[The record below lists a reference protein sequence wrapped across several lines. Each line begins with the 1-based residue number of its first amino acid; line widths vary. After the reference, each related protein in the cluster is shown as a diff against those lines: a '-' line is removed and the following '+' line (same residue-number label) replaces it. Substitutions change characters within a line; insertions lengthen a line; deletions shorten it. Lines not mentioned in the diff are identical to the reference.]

1 MLRKNNSSGVIT
13 VFLTLVLIPLL
24 AFGTLIMEAGRYIS
38 AKQVLAEAQVTAS
51 MSILA
56 DYNVF
61 VQERFGLLAIDP
73 AASGEVDHDV
83 TFTNTLKYNADNNL
97 SSSASGASKLVDI
110 KDTVK
115 FSTIYHLSEFSVLQ
129 RQVLEYAKYS
139 VPYVIVSRALDIKG
153 LVQELLDQLGLSNV
167 LDLLNDMTSK
177 TEDAV
182 NKMDTA
188 FKELGQYEY
197 LTMSLQN
204 LLGDSKTIDDYK
216 TQDLYDEYVNQS
228 FWIFGDN
235 KAPETFSDSEKY
247 SAKRKAFVDAV
258 NNKANYMKNNPD
270 PGPYAEKAKSNYN
283 NFTYTS
289 LSSSKVN
296 LYLSQIAIY
305 EFLNDSANAE
315 KTISGN
321 TSESVSYNVKT
332 YTHTQGIDYSSV
344 SEGNGTTKTHSV
356 NLKTAV
362 YNIAYDDLKSTS
374 LANEEKSLVVDYA
387 SLDEFADSY
396 GINYTKSENAKNQLK
411 AYYSNINKKS
421 ELEERKDFLV
431 DKKTEYDKKIQEY
444 NTSISETQSAYKTA
458 VNSAATKFQSQIDAI
473 KEAKEALESAKEAF
487 NATRENT
494 TAESEGELNEN
505 SQKVSDNID
514 KILTFLSKV
523 NSTASSGKTQ
533 VNTISGNLDN
543 FTYENINQNSAVS
556 TSNGIDSAS
565 IGGKTINIGLTNDK
579 VKGYVNGDFSAIEEF
594 CKTKPVDV
602 DNVDYGEEGPE
613 GSIDSGEINDGLD
626 IGEIWDSV
634 EQIFAVLNPIPSV
647 SNDAYNVVI
656 ESGSQSKLKGLED
669 SKSNQSDKNYVDRIL
684 AKVGGTLGASY
695 EGSLFDPSLELDTN
709 HSDFAATMEALQG
722 DLKSLKDS
730 ANEMK
735 TLNVIKMLKAL
746 KKVLESLVSVTE
758 TILSLFGQLKSLFAG
773 IMDQAYQAILIN
785 TYITQKFPSRMTN
798 VQDAVV
804 YPCSTGDEDTRQGP
818 YFSGACVEYVMIGK
832 FNEKSNQSGVFWILF
847 GIRALV
853 NCIQIALQDETMKLI
868 SACNMFAPLMFIA
881 AVYLETNIDMNYLVC
896 LGETVPIW
904 KNDAHLSIKGLTRIA
919 ENLLEYVKNTDV
931 QITTSG
937 DGKRYHVIGCHTLSR
952 SHSTETLSVKEAT
965 KRGFT
970 PCKVCNP
977 QDDCKV
983 EDDSGDGEKAGYVD
997 MDYDKYLW
1005 MLLFFVGGQKK
1016 LERASHLIQLET
1028 RYWEK
1033 LNKGQA
1039 NFELINAGTYVRSE
1053 VEASYD
1059 SLLPMISLG
1068 ENTNTFLDI
1077 YNMKYVGY

>member
-1 MLRKNNSSGVIT
+1 MFNKNNSSGVIT
-13 VFLTLVLIPLL
+13 VFLTLILIPLL

-38 AKQVLAEAQVTAS
+38 AKQILAEAQVTAS

-73 AASGEVDHDV
+73 TASGEVDHDV
-83 TFTNTLKYNADNNL
+83 TFTNTLKYNADNDL
-97 SSSASGASKLVDI
+97 PSSSSGASKLVDI
-110 KDTVK
+110 GSNVE
-115 FSTIYHLSEFSVLQ
+115 FSTIYNLSEYSVLQ

-139 VPYVIVSRALDIKG
+139 VPYVIVSRALDIQG

-188 FKELGQYEY
+188 FKELGEYEY

-204 LLGDSKTIDDYK
+204 LLGENKTTDDYK

-247 SAKRKAFVDAV
+247 STKRQNFITAVD
-258 NNKANYMKNNPD
+258 NKAKYMTNNPD
-270 PGPYAEKAKSNYN
+270 PGPYAEKAVSNYN

-289 LSSSKVN
+289 LSSTKEN
-296 LYLSQIAIY
+296 LYLAQIAVY
-305 EFLNDSANAE
+305 EFLNNTSNAE
-315 KTISGN
+315 EEIGAN
-321 TSESVSYNVKT
+321 TSESVSFYATT
-332 YTHTQGIDYSSV
+332 YTHTKALDYSSV
-344 SEGNGTTKTHSV
+344 TAGSDTKKTQSV
-356 NLKTAV
+356 KLKTAV
-362 YNIAYDDLKSTS
+362 YNIAYNDLNSSTR
-374 LANEEKSLVVDYA
+374 ANEEKAAVVDYA
-387 SLDEFADSY
+387 TLDEFATSY
-396 GINYTKSENAKNQLK
+396 GINYTKAENARTALEN
-411 AYYSNINKKS
+411 YYSNVNKKN
-421 ELEERKDFLV
+421 ELEERKDFLE
-431 DKKTEYDKKIQEY
+431 DKKAEYDEAILGY
-444 NTSISETQSAYKTA
+444 NTEISNTQSAYKTV
-458 VNSAATKFQSQIDAI
+458 VNSAATKFESQISAISEATKALKDAQ
-473 KEAKEALESAKEAF
+473 AAF

-494 TAESEGELNEN
+494 TESEEKDVNEN

-514 KILTFLSKV
+514 KILTYLSSAS
-523 NSTASSGKTQ
+523 STASSGKTN
-533 VNTISGNLDN
+533 VSTISGNLQN
-543 FTYENINQNSAVS
+543 FTYANINENSKV
-556 TSNGIDSAS
+556 TTTDGVDSAT
-565 IGGKTINIGLTNDK
+565 IGGSKINIGLTNDK

-594 CKTKPVDV
+594 CQTQPVDV
-602 DNVDYGEEGPE
+602 EETDYGEDGPE

-626 IGEIWDSV
+626 ISEIWDSV
-634 EQIFAVLNPIPSV
+634 EQIFAVINPVPDV
-647 SNDAYNVVI
+647 ANDAYNVVI
-656 ESGSQSKLKGLED
+656 DSSSQNKLKSLADVEA
-669 SKSNQSDKNYVDRIL
+669 NTEDKNYVDQIL
-684 AKVGGTLGASY
+684 EKVGKTLGPSY
-695 EGSLFDPSLELDTN
+695 GSQFDPTLTLDTN
-709 HSDFAATMEALQG
+709 HSDFADTMETLQTE
-722 DLKSLKDS
+722 LKKLKDS

-735 TLNVIKMLKAL
+735 TLNIIKMLKAL
-746 KKVLESLVSVTE
+746 KEVLESLVSVTT
-758 TILSLFGQLKSLFAG
+758 TILDLFDDLKGLFAG
-773 IMDQAYQAILIN
+773 IMNQAYQAILIN

-798 VQDAVV
+798 VPDAVM
-804 YPCSTGDEDTRQGP
+804 YPCGTEEGTRQGP

-832 FNEKSNQSGVFWILF
+832 FDEKSNQSGVFWILF

-853 NCIQIALQDETMKLI
+853 NCIQIAMQDETMKLI

-904 KNDAHLSIKGLTRIA
+904 KKDAHLSIKGLTRIA
-919 ENLLEYVKNTDV
+919 EKLLDYVKKTKV
-931 QITTSG
+931 EVTTSG
-937 DGKRYHVIGCHTLSR
+937 DGKRYHVIGCDRLNQSENKKQLT
-952 SHSTETLSVKEAT
+952 VKEAISD
-965 KRGFT
+965 GFT

-977 QDDCKV
+977 QKNCDVD
-983 EDDSGDGEKAGYVD
+983 EDSGDGEKAGYVD

-1005 MLLFFVGGQKK
+1005 MLLFFVGGQTK

-1033 LNKGQA
+1033 TNKGEA

-1077 YNMKYVGY
+1077 YNMEYVGY